1 VGPVKRRSSYG
12 PRRDQVGDL
21 RLPRGRAP
29 GKGHPVAVLLHGG
42 FWRTMYGKWLMNRLS
57 ADLARRGWAAWNLE
71 YRRVGMGGGGG
82 WPATFED
89 VAAGVDHLTELAE
102 PHHLDLDRVVTVGHS
117 AGGHLAL
124 WAAGRPRLPDGAPGD
139 TGPTSVAVTAAVAL
153 AGVPDLA
160 EAARLS
166 AGDGAVARLLGGGP
180 DEHPDRYALASP
192 AALLPLGVPQVLV
205 HGADD
210 RTVRPALSEHYALR
224 ARAAGDAVELVVV
237 PGAGHWAPIRPASAA
252 WAAAA
257 ERLESFR

>member
-1 VGPVKRRSSYG
+1 
-12 PRRDQVGDL
+12 
-21 RLPRGRAP
+21 
-29 GKGHPVAVLLHGG
+29 
-42 FWRTMYGKWLMNRLS
+42 MYGKWLMNRLS
-57 ADLARRGWAAWNLE
+57 ADLARRGWAAWNIE
-71 YRRVGMGGGGG
+71 YRRLGLLGGGG

-89 VAAGVDHLTELAE
+89 VAAGIDHLARLAE
-102 PHHLDLDRVVTVGHS
+102 THTLDLDRVVTVGHS

-139 TGPTSVAVTAAVAL
+139 PGPRSVTVTAAVSL

-180 DEHPDRYALASP
+180 DDHPDRYAMASP

-205 HGADD
+205 HGTDD
-210 RTVRPALSEHYALR
+210 RTVRPILSERYVEQAL
-224 ARAAGDAVELVVV
+224 AAGDAVELVEV
-237 PGAGHWAPIRPASAA
+237 PGAGHWAPIKPGSSA